1 MARTMTKNHEHFRRA
16 LQRLPLG
23 VASNFR
29 YWGEERTIYVREGRG
44 ARLTDLDGNVYV
56 DYRMGY
62 GPSILGYA
70 DPRVDAAAREG
81 MKVGGVFAL
90 STEAE
95 YQVAERIAQ
104 MVPAAE
110 LVRFSNSGTEA
121 VMAALRRARAY
132 TGKDDYVILEGSY
145 HGLFDAAMWYTPMD
159 KWGQVGDP
167 EVYPYSE
174 GIPISTKSFAHF
186 VQAND
191 ANQLEDVFKRRA
203 DRIACLLIEPIM
215 GNCLGIAADPEYLRV
230 ARALCDKYGVVLIID
245 EVKTG
250 FRVAKGGVQELYGVH
265 ADLCTFAKAVA
276 NGYPISILAGREKI
290 MRKIGKGV
298 AHGGTYTA
306 HSVSLAGAEKT
317 LEILAE
323 TDALERIAQYGTRL
337 RLGMSAVLK
346 ARGIAHSFVGH
357 PSMSGLYFAKDPPR
371 NYRDWKGSDY
381 SFYDAAARVLHDQR
395 ILCEPDSR
403 EPWFVSAAHDD
414 SCLQDTLV
422 AFEVAIDRT
431 LDALPGARR
440 GREFGLMRG
449 EPAA

>member
-16 LQRLPLG
+16 LTRLPLG

-29 YWGEERTIYVREGRG
+29 YWGEERTIYVKEGRG
-44 ARLTDLDGNVYV
+44 ARITDLDGNVYV

-70 DPRVDAAAREG
+70 DARVDAAAREG

-95 YQVAERIAQ
+95 YEVAERIAR

-121 VMAALRRARAY
+121 VMAALRLARAY
-132 TGKDDYVILEGSY
+132 TKRDDYVILEGSY

-159 KWGQVGDP
+159 KWKQVGDP
-167 EVYPYSE
+167 EVHPYSE
-174 GIPISTKSFAHF
+174 GVPLATRHFAHF

-191 ANQLEDVFKRRA
+191 ANQLEDVLKRHG
-203 DRIACLLIEPIM
+203 DRIACLLVEPIM
-215 GNCLGIAADPEYLRV
+215 GNCLGIAAVPAYVRA
-230 ARALCDKYGVVLIID
+230 ARELCDRHGVVMIID

-250 FRVAKGGVQELYGVH
+250 FRVARGGVQELYGVR
-265 ADLCTFAKAVA
+265 ADLCTFAKALA
-276 NGYPISILAGREKI
+276 NGYPISVLAGREDI
-290 MRKIGKGV
+290 MRKLGRGV

-306 HSVSLAGAEKT
+306 HPVSLAAAAKT

-323 TDALERIAQYGTRL
+323 TDALERISAYGTRL
-337 RLGMSAVLK
+337 RNGMSQILK
-346 ARGIAHSFVGH
+346 SRGIAHSFVGH
-357 PSMSGLYFAKDPPR
+357 PSMSGLYFAHDPPR
-371 NYRDWKGSDY
+371 TYRDWKSSDY
-381 SFYDAAARVLHDQR
+381 TFYDATAKVLHDEC

-403 EPWFVSAAHDD
+403 EPWFVSAAHDEA
-414 SCLQDTLV
+414 CLRDTLA
-422 AFEVAIDRT
+422 AFEIAIDRT
-431 LDALPGARR
+431 LGALRTTRR
-440 GREFGLMRG
+440 V
-449 EPAA
+449 PA

>member
-1 MARTMTKNHEHFRRA
+1 MTRTLTRNHEHFRRA
-16 LQRLPLG
+16 IRRLPLG

-29 YWGEERTIYVREGRG
+29 YWGDDRTIYVKRGRG
-44 ARLTDLDGNVYV
+44 ARITDLDDNVYI

-62 GPSILGYA
+62 GPAILGYA

-81 MKVGGVFAL
+81 MEVGGVFAL
-90 STEAE
+90 STERE
-95 YQVAERIAQ
+95 LRVAELIAG

-121 VMAALRRARAY
+121 VMAALRLARAY

-174 GIPISTKSFAHF
+174 GIPISTRSFAHF

-203 DRIACLLIEPIM
+203 GKIACLLIEPIM
-215 GNCLGIAADPEYLRV
+215 GNCLGIAADPEYLRA
-230 ARALCDKYGVVLIID
+230 ARSLCDKHGVVLIID

-250 FRVAKGGVQELYGVH
+250 FRVARGGVQELYGVQ

-276 NGYPISILAGREKI
+276 NGYPISILAGREHI

-306 HSVSLAGAEKT
+306 HSVSLAAAEKT

-337 RLGMSAVLK
+337 RHGMSAVLK

-371 NYRDWKGSDY
+371 NYRDWKSSDY
-381 SFYDAAARVLHDQR
+381 SFYDAAAKVLHDER

-403 EPWFVSAAHDD
+403 EPWFVSAAHDE
-414 SCLQDTLV
+414 SCLTETLA
-422 AFEVAIDRT
+422 AFEVAIDTT
-431 LDALPGARR
+431 LRSTGSTHKKS
-440 GREFGLMRG
+440 G
-449 EPAA
+449 